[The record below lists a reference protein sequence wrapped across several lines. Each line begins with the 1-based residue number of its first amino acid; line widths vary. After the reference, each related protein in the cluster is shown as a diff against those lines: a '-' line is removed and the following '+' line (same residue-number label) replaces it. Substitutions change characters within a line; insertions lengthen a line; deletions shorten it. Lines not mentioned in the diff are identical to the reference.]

1 MTKLLLLPITLPLRI
16 ARATAERSF
25 GVARGVLDTVL
36 PTDRPDLGDDVFSPM
51 PPPATRAP
59 RPAPGPAPA
68 PEPRVEPEP
77 EAQIP
82 SLEVLEGDE
91 HIETEDELVAETG
104 TERAPGPEIHVD
116 EPWAGYDAM
125 ELDEVLERLGDASE
139 AEVAIVRLYE
149 RQNENRQAVLLATG
163 ERP

>member
-1 MTKLLLLPITLPLRI
+1 MTNLLLHPITLPLRI

-25 GVARGVLDTVL
+25 GVARGVLETVL
-36 PTDRPDLGDDVFSPM
+36 PTDRPDLDDDVFAPV
-51 PPPATRAP
+51 PPT
-59 RPAPGPAPA
+59 RPAA
-68 PEPRVEPEP
+68 PETRVERESR
-77 EAQIP
+77 AAIP

-91 HIETEDELVAETG
+91 HLETEDELVAETG
-104 TERAPGPEIHVD
+104 TERAAGAEIHVD

-125 ELDEVLERLGDASE
+125 ELGEVLERLEDASE